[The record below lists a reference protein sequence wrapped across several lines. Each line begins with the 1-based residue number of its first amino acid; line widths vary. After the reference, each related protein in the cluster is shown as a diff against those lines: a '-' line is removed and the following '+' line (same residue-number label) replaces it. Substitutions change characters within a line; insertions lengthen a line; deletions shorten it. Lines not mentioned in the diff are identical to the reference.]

1 MPAELVAEEHNDEKN
16 MTKCNH
22 HQGEKSKL

>member
-22 HQGEKSKL
+22 HQEKSKL